1 MHRILLPSSCYLII
15 TITIKIILL
24 LKLLATTY
32 LHFILFQIESF
43 SCEGGSGKAK
53 VEGSCEVPQLLTTLQ
68 QLSTPFNI
76 GFVIGP
82 IAAVLVISLLV
93 IGAYNYKRFGQH
105 SIF

>member
-1 MHRILLPSSCYLII
+1 MHRILLHSNCYLII

-24 LKLLATTY
+24 LKLLPTTY

-53 VEGSCEVPQLLTTLQ
+53 VEGSCEVPQL
-68 QLSTPFNI
+68 STPFNI

-93 IGAYNYKRFGQH
+93 GGAYSYKRFGQH